1 MLMSQAERAYKVLQ
15 QLTDEKDAP
24 TGEDFDS
31 WTLRV
36 VEAIAEKLKNL
47 ELKVAKLTVKGNK

>member
-1 MLMSQAERAYKVLQ
+1 MSQAERAYKVLQ
-15 QLTDEKDAP
+15 QLTNDKEAP

-36 VEAIAEKLKNL
+36 IEAIAEKLKNL

>member
-1 MLMSQAERAYKVLQ
+1 MSQAERAYQVLQ
-15 QLTDEKDAP
+15 QLTNDKEAP
-24 TGEDFDS
+24 SGENFDS

-36 VEAIAEKLKNL
+36 IEALADKITKL